1 MSDIERIERGFADDQ
16 RGSLEFYNDLDLS
29 NYKRFYIVHNPN
41 KGTVRAWHGH
51 KKEGKLLKVIK
62 GSFLVGVVKIDN
74 WDNPKK
80 DVQPESFEMNRESD
94 ILFIPPGYANGAMNV
109 LDDSSVMYFSTSNLE
124 ESMDDDFRFD
134 SKYWDLWTDKG
145 GVLFE

>member
-1 MSDIERIERGFADDQ
+1 MSDIEKIKRGFADDH
-16 RGSLEFYNDLDLS
+16 RGSVEFYNDLDLS
-29 NYKRFYIVHNPN
+29 DYKRFYIVNNPS

-74 WDNPKK
+74 WETPDKNIKP
-80 DVQPESFEMNRESD
+80 DTFEMNAESD
-94 ILFIPPGYANGAMNV
+94 ILFIPPGCANGSMN
-109 LDDSSVMYFSTSNLE
+109 LSDDSSVMYFSTSNLE
-124 ESMDDDFRFD
+124 ESVSDDFRFD
-134 SKYWDLWTDKG
+134 SKYWDLWTEKG